1 MLGLTRGGRR
11 VYVHPDPEPK
21 WKFRI
26 TGHGERSASVA
37 RRVHR
42 LLHRYSTDTQPGRLL
57 AFLNQQFSD
66 FAPAGT
72 LATSLCAV
80 YKSRRGEIHYAYG
93 GQPRILFWQ
102 AQQRQWTTLAPSQ
115 ESICG
120 LPFGVTETACY
131 DEDHILLDPG
141 DILLMFSDGVPE
153 TRSASG
159 ELLQPEGVMELAQES
174 TEEIGSSS
182 CAPLTAVA
190 SIFLRRLEDFHGR
203 PDFQDDITLLWIRR
217 LPRQTSEAVSA

>member
-1 MLGLTRGGRR
+1 M
-11 VYVHPDPEPK
+11 
-21 WKFRI
+21 
-26 TGHGERSASVA
+26 
-37 RRVHR
+37 
-42 LLHRYSTDTQPGRLL
+42 
-57 AFLNQQFSD
+57 NQQFSD